1 MGALFKKHTFLLM
14 SFTVFNLTIKSL
26 NQYNNR
32 TLIKAL
38 NRLLFYLLWG
48 KNLSPLSTHA
58 SSMSL
63 SILEYEE
70 CTDNPNL
77 FILLFTVLLTGVSR
91 RANKECL
98 S

>member
-1 MGALFKKHTFLLM
+1 MGALFKKTYI
-14 SFTVFNLTIKSL
+14 FTNVVYFFNLTIKSL

-70 CTDNPNL
+70 CTDNPNF
-77 FILLFTVLLTGVSR
+77 FILLLTGESR
-91 RANKECL
+91 RANKDC
-98 S
+98 SS